1 MLAPN
6 QENAL
11 QKLSQSEAHHKLG
24 IHWGGLT
31 RDFGWVN
38 SREIT
43 LGFDHA
49 LMLADAKRNLRA
61 RLVTRF

>member
-31 RDFGWVN
+31 RDFGGENDVA
-38 SREIT
+38 
-43 LGFDHA
+43 DHSGVG
-49 LMLADAKRNLRA
+49 DRLRCV
-61 RLVTRF
+61 RSDWTSTRYSP